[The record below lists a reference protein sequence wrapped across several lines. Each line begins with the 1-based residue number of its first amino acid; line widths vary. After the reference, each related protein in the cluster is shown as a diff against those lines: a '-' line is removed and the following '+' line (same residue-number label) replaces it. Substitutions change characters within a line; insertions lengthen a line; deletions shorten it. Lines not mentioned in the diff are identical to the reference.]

1 LLGVRRMDDVRSK
14 IAEAL
19 EARFGACW
27 TGDTRA
33 RLIEALWDSAWRS
46 RRRAGPV
53 FVNNLWRALCSVG
66 LDDAAHAVLED
77 LIERLALQRTT
88 TRFRPDPPPVYAQK

>member
-1 LLGVRRMDDVRSK
+1 MEDVRSK

-19 EARFGACW
+19 DARFGACW

-33 RLIEALWDSAWRS
+33 RLIEALWDAAWRS
-46 RRRAGPV
+46 RRKAGPC
-53 FVNNLWRALCSVG
+53 FVLAVWRALRSVG

-88 TRFRPDPPPVYAQK
+88 MRLRPDPPPVYARK